1 MRELEQK
8 IGYHFQNRALLETAL
23 THSSYANERHNPPCE
38 SYERLEFLGDSILGH
53 ITADYLYHHEPA
65 IPEGRMTRLR
75 AELVCEESLHAIA
88 QRLELGRSMRLGK
101 GEERTH
107 GRERPSILA
116 DMVESILAAMYLDS
130 GSLEAPRRFVMEQ
143 LLSTAELGEQHRSKD
158 YKTELQE
165 LVQRKPNQYITYE
178 MIGQTG
184 PDHDKIFTFQVSVS
198 GTPAGIGTGRTKK
211 EAEQMAAKQA
221 LESYQP

>member
-1 MRELEQK
+1 MLKLEER
-8 IGYHFQNRALLETAL
+8 IGYSFRNRHLLDTAL
-23 THSSYANERHNPPCE
+23 THSSYANERHHDECE
-38 SYERLEFLGDSILGH
+38 SYERLEFLGDSILGYL
-53 ITADYLYHHEPA
+53 TADFLYHHEPA

-75 AELVCEESLHAIA
+75 AELVCEASLHRIA
-88 QRLELGRSMRLGK
+88 QGLELGSYMRLGK

-116 DMVESILAAMYLDS
+116 DMVESLIAALYLDS
-130 GSLEAPRRFVMEQ
+130 GSLEIPRRFVMEQ
-143 LLSTAELGEQHRSKD
+143 LLNNAELGEQHRSAD

-178 MIGQTG
+178 MTHQSG
-184 PDHDKIFTFQVSVS
+184 PDHDKTFTFRVSIS
-198 GTPAGIGTGRTKK
+198 GIPAGEGSGRTKK

-221 LESYQP
+221 LETYRP